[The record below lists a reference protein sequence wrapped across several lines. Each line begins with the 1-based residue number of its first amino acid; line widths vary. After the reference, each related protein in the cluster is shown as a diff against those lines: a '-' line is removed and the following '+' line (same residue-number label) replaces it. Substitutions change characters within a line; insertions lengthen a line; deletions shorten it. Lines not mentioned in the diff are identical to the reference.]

1 MTLSIILQ
9 FVVVLAAIWMGA
21 RSSGVGLGLWGA
33 VGLLVLV
40 VAFGVNPT
48 SPPIDVMLIIL
59 AVIMAASVMDAAGGI
74 DFLVRIAERIIRAN
88 PKYVTIVAPLT
99 TWSFTFV
106 AGTGH
111 IVYPLLPVIYETAH
125 QSGIRPERP
134 MAIATI
140 ASQQAITA
148 SPVAAATAAMIG
160 LFAEKGMTQWGLPQI
175 LMVCVPA
182 TLVGVLVGAIV
193 SMFVGKELKDDP
205 EYLALVA
212 AGKIKP
218 PKAIANVPAVQAA
231 LAKAPRHTADEDDV
245 ITIDPRVRET
255 LRAAAAASGASWP
268 SGGVAVVEAPPAA
281 RAPSGTNV
289 RAPAPPTSAGP
300 GNGPAGEG
308 RAPLKASAKLSAY
321 VFLAGVALVVLFGF
335 FPELRKLPGAKDP
348 LAMPTVIEIVMMS
361 VAAIMLVLTKVL
373 VDEIPK
379 TPTLRAGVVAVI
391 GIFGLAWLGDSFIS
405 ANKDVIVPAIGSWA
419 KVAPWTF
426 AFGLFFASVL
436 LYSQAATTRALMPLG
451 IALGIP
457 PQFLIAMFPSVN
469 GYFFIPTYGSL
480 IAAINFDQSGT
491 TKIGKYV
498 LNHSFMIPGL
508 VSTAVAVTTGLF
520 LARIIF

>member
-1 MTLSIILQ
+1 MTLNIALQ
-9 FVVVLAAIWMGA
+9 FAVVLAAIWMGA
-21 RSSGVGLGLWGA
+21 RYSGVGLGLWGA

-40 VAFGVNPT
+40 AAFGVNPT
-48 SPPIDVMLIIL
+48 SPPVDVMLIIL

-134 MAIATI
+134 MAVATI
-140 ASQQAITA
+140 ASQLPTPAR
-148 SPVAAATAAMIG
+148 AAAAPPAAMIG
-160 LFAEKGMTQWGLPQI
+160 LFTEKGLTQWGLPEI

-182 TLVGVLVGAIV
+182 TLTGVIAAAIV
-193 SMFVGKELKDDP
+193 SMFIGKDLKDDP
-205 EYLALVA
+205 EYQARLKAGEIPAPKSA
-212 AGKIKP
+212 AERP
-218 PKAIANVPAVQAA
+218 PLK
-231 LAKAPRHTADEDDV
+231 
-245 ITIDPRVRET
+245 
-255 LRAAAAASGASWP
+255 
-268 SGGVAVVEAPPAA
+268 PAA
-281 RAPSGTNV
+281 
-289 RAPAPPTSAGP
+289 
-300 GNGPAGEG
+300 
-308 RAPLKASAKLSAY
+308 KASAFI
-321 VFLAGVALVVLFGF
+321 FLGGVALVVLFGF
-335 FPELRKLPGAKDP
+335 FPSLRTLPGAKAA
-348 LAMPTVIEIVMMS
+348 LQMPIVIEIVMMS
-361 VAAIMLVLTKVL
+361 VAAAMLLVTKVH

-379 TPTLRAGVVAVI
+379 TATLRAGVVAVI
-391 GIFGLAWLGDSFIS
+391 GIFGLAWLGDSFI
-405 ANKDVIVPAIGSWA
+405 AAHKDVIVPAIGKWA
-419 KVAPWTF
+419 EQAPWTF

-480 IAAINFDQSGT
+480 IAAINFDLSGT

-498 LNHSFMIPGL
+498 LNHSFMIPGI
-508 VSTAVAVTTGLF
+508 VATAVAVITGLF
-520 LARIIF
+520 LARIMF

>member
-1 MTLSIILQ
+1 MTLSIVLQ

-21 RSSGVGLGLWGA
+21 RFSGVGLGLWGA

-40 VAFGVNPT
+40 AGFGVAPT
-48 SPPIDVMLIIL
+48 SPPVDVMLIIL

-134 MAIATI
+134 MAVATI

-160 LFAEKGMTQWGLPQI
+160 LFAEKGITQWGLPEI
-175 LMVCVPA
+175 LMICVPA
-182 TLVGVLVGAIV
+182 TLTGVVLAAIV
-193 SMFVGKELKDDP
+193 SMFVGKDLADDP
-205 EYLALVA
+205 EYQARLA
-212 AGKIKP
+212 AGTIP
-218 PKAIANVPAVQAA
+218 APKA
-231 LAKAPRHTADEDDV
+231 
-245 ITIDPRVRET
+245 
-255 LRAAAAASGASWP
+255 
-268 SGGVAVVEAPPAA
+268 
-281 RAPSGTNV
+281 
-289 RAPAPPTSAGP
+289 
-300 GNGPAGEG
+300 AGE
-308 RAPLKASAKLSAY
+308 RPPLAPTAKLSALL
-321 VFLAGVALVVLFGF
+321 FLAGVALVVVFGF
-335 FPELRKLPGAKDP
+335 FPGLRTLPGAKSA
-348 LAMPTVIEIVMMS
+348 LGMPIVIEIVMMS
-361 VAAIMLVLTKVL
+361 VAALMLLATKVA
-373 VDEIPK
+373 VDTIPK

-391 GIFGLAWLGDSFIS
+391 GIFGLAWLGDSFI
-405 ANKDVIVPAIGSWA
+405 AAHKDVIVPAIGKWA
-419 KVAPWTF
+419 EAAPWTF

-480 IAAINFDQSGT
+480 IAAINFDLSGT
-491 TKIGKYV
+491 TKIGKYI

-508 VSTAVAVTTGLF
+508 VATTGAVVTGLF
-520 LARIIF
+520 LARLMF

>member
-1 MTLSIILQ
+1 MTISIVLQ

-160 LFAEKGMTQWGLPQI
+160 LFAEKGMTQWGLPEI

-182 TLVGVLVGAIV
+182 TLVGVLAGAIV
-193 SMFVGKELKDDP
+193 SMFVGKDLQDDP
-205 EYLALVA
+205 EYLALIA
-212 AGKIKP
+212 SGKIKP
-218 PKAIANVPAVQAA
+218 PKALANMPSVRAAV
-231 LAKAPRHTADEDDV
+231 AKAPVAFQSAGE
-245 ITIDPRVRET
+245 EQ
-255 LRAAAAASGASWP
+255 LAAARAQVSKVVAAAASASAAT
-268 SGGVAVVEAPPAA
+268 SAAGVAVIDAPAKAVRSPT
-281 RAPSGTNV
+281 GNV
-289 RAPAPPTSAGP
+289 APPTGDVP
-300 GNGPAGEG
+300 GAPVPSER

-321 VFLAGVALVVLFGF
+321 VFLAGVALVVVFGF

-348 LAMPTVIEIVMMS
+348 LAMPTVIEIVMLS
-361 VAAIMLVLTKVL
+361 VAAIMLVVTKVL
-373 VDEIPK
+373 VDEVPK

-391 GIFGLAWLGDSFIS
+391 GIFGLAWLGDSFIA
-405 ANKDVIVPAIGSWA
+405 ANKDVIVPAIGDWA

-457 PQFLIAMFPSVN
+457 PQFLISMFPSVN

-508 VSTAVAVTTGLF
+508 VATSVAVTVGLF
-520 LARIIF
+520 LAKVMF

>member
-1 MTLSIILQ
+1 MTLSIVLQ
-9 FVVVLAAIWMGA
+9 FIVVLAAIWMGA
-21 RSSGVGLGLWGA
+21 RYSGVGLGLWGA
-33 VGLLVLV
+33 VGLLVLIV
-40 VAFGVNPT
+40 VFDVDPT

-74 DFLVRIAERIIRAN
+74 DFLVRIAEGVIRAN

-99 TWSFTFV
+99 TWTFTFL

-134 MAIATI
+134 MAVATI

-182 TLVGVLVGAIV
+182 TLTGVVAAAIV
-193 SMFVGKELKDDP
+193 SMFIGKDLKDDP
-205 EYLALVA
+205 EYQRRL
-212 AGKIKP
+212 
-218 PKAIANVPAVQAA
+218 
-231 LAKAPRHTADEDDV
+231 
-245 ITIDPRVRET
+245 
-255 LRAAAAASGASWP
+255 ASGDIPHA
-268 SGGVAVVEAPPAA
+268 VAVAERPALK
-281 RAPSGTNV
+281 
-289 RAPAPPTSAGP
+289 PA
-300 GNGPAGEG
+300 
-308 RAPLKASAKLSAY
+308 AKLSAY
-321 VFLAGVALVVLFGF
+321 LFLLGVAIVVVLGF
-335 FPELRKLPGAKDP
+335 FPGLRMLASGKSAI
-348 LAMPTVIEIVMMS
+348 AMPIVIEVTMMAIAAVML
-361 VAAIMLVLTKVL
+361 LVTRVP

-379 TPTLRAGVVAVI
+379 TATSRAGLVAVI
-391 GIFGLAWLGDSFIS
+391 GIFGLAWLGDSFI
-405 ANKDVIVPAIGSWA
+405 AAHQDVIVPAIGQWA
-419 KVAPWTF
+419 KTAPWTF

-451 IALGIP
+451 LALGIP

-480 IAAINFDQSGT
+480 IAAINFDLSGT

-498 LNHSFMIPGL
+498 LNHSFMIPGI
-508 VSTAVAVTTGLF
+508 VATSVAVATGLL
-520 LARIIF
+520 LAKVIF

>member
-1 MTLSIILQ
+1 MTLSIVLQ

-40 VAFGVNPT
+40 VAFGINPT

-74 DFLVRIAERIIRAN
+74 DFLVRVAERIIRAN

-99 TWSFTFV
+99 TWTFTFV

-134 MAIATI
+134 MAVATI

-160 LFAEKGMTQWGLPQI
+160 LFAEKGVPQWGLPEI
-175 LMVCVPA
+175 LMICVPA
-182 TLVGVLVGAIV
+182 TLAGVIVAAIV
-193 SMFVGKELKDDP
+193 SMFVGKDLKDDP
-205 EYLALVA
+205 EYQAALK
-212 AGKIKP
+212 AGKIAA
-218 PKAIANVPAVQAA
+218 PKAFAGIPAY
-231 LAKAPRHTADEDDV
+231 
-245 ITIDPRVRET
+245 
-255 LRAAAAASGASWP
+255 AAAGADVVSGYRR
-268 SGGVAVVEAPPAA
+268 EERPA
-281 RAPSGTNV
+281 
-289 RAPAPPTSAGP
+289 
-300 GNGPAGEG
+300 
-308 RAPLKASAKLSAY
+308 LKRTAKLSAY
-321 VFLAGVALVVLFGF
+321 VFLMGVALVVLFGF
-335 FPELRKLPGAKDP
+335 FPALRTLPGAKAP
-348 LAMPTVIEIVMMS
+348 LAMPIVIEIVMLS
-361 VAAIMLVLTKVL
+361 VAAIMLVVTKIS
-373 VDEIPK
+373 VDDVPK

-391 GIFGLAWLGDSFIS
+391 GIFGLAWLGDSFIA
-405 ANKDVIVPAIGSWA
+405 ANKDVIVPAIGNLA

-457 PQFLIAMFPSVN
+457 PQYLIAMFPSVN
-469 GYFFIPTYGSL
+469 GYFFVPTYGSL
-480 IAAINFDQSGT
+480 IAAINFDLSGT

-498 LNHSFMIPGL
+498 LNHSFMVPGL
-508 VSTAVAVTTGLF
+508 VATSVAVVTGLF